1 MMFLLNKIFK
11 GFRKTNWLSV
21 LLIIF
26 SSCTTPYNCYISN
39 RTNEN
44 IVISYKHFSDYYMV
58 GFQNNPQVSE
68 RGDAALMKRSPI
80 CGRCI
85 FHSDSSSVSVVLP
98 PGDSVIVSTLHY
110 FYHPVVIPAISELRV
125 NAGSISM
132 HNFNLLRYFII
143 NEGDFQNDQLVID
156 STMLNSYSEKVEI
169 DSIYIGKEGW
179 LKKYNDTILYNDG
192 QGNTTSFI
200 RQQIIKNK

>member
-1 MMFLLNKIFK
+1 MNKIFK

-58 GFQNNPQVSE
+58 GFQNNQQASE
-68 RGDAALMKRSPI
+68 KHDVALMKKNPI

-85 FHSDSSSVSVVLP
+85 FHSDSSSVSVILP
-98 PGDSVIVSTLHY
+98 PGDSVIISTLHY

-125 NAGSISM
+125 NAGLISM
-132 HNFNLLRYFII
+132 HSFNLISYFSI
-143 NEGDFQNDQLVID
+143 NEGVFQNDQLVID
-156 STMLNSYSEKVEI
+156 STILNSYSEKTEI
-169 DSIYIGKEGW
+169 DSLYIGKGGW
-179 LKKYNDTILYNDG
+179 LKKHNDTIIYNDG
-192 QGNTTSFI
+192 QGYITSFI